1 MRMKSNSD
9 FVQNHLKLN
18 PDELSLKPLKAQV
31 GGHVYMKILN
41 DHYVCKPLN
50 ERELQFYQ
58 NIPTKLADHV
68 PAFQGTLVV
77 GNEESTGSRRYK
89 MLTKRNLLF
98 YLFDFL
104 QGRSII
110 IKRFE

>member
-1 MRMKSNSD
+1 MSVTEEELKSEQKEHLEKKSSSVKMKSNSD
-9 FVQNHLKLN
+9 LVQRQFKCH

-41 DHYVCKPLN
+41 DQYVCKPLN

-58 NIPTKLADHV
+58 NIRKTLADHV

-77 GNEESTGSRRYK
+77 VNREEIGKER
-89 MLTKRNLLF
+89 
-98 YLFDFL
+98 
-104 QGRSII
+104 
-110 IKRFE
+110 